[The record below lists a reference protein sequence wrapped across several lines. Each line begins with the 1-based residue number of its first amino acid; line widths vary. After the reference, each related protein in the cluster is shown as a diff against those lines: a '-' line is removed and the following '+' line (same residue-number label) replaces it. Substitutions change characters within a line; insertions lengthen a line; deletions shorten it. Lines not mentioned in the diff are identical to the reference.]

1 MKKILSFMFAVLF
14 VASLFAMTA
23 SAAVTKKARVVTE
36 LEDLYIGGEQ
46 FDEAKYPVDK
56 NRDDIEILA
65 VSEMGFHT
73 LTTSSNYGL
82 FIYIYNPSCMKFDN
96 SPNNTVQIGL
106 NLDSRDYSFYGLE
119 LMSRSDDHRFYKYK
133 VVGYGN
139 NAASELYQQQE
150 KVAERVY
157 NVPVVRLSS
166 GNMLK
171 AYPIKKVYF
180 FSGYESLGTLT
191 CSVRDAEVIG
201 VKLHDTTW
209 VSPNAGHTFSGKEVD
224 KYDHYEVHSVYFA
237 IDRTLYD
244 QYDYLSS
251 IKASYE
257 ARKLT
262 PIVVTRPGKL
272 SSETVDAIQTGKNVS
287 SSETDIDDL
296 AAIRNYASLD
306 ILYEVDWWYS
316 ETNINFGNYEAGN
329 RYDQLVYLFEN
340 DKLPEDFN
348 FNGVNSMLGFTSNA
362 LRNRYYELVGKGFH
376 HSLLY
381 SETSGPKE
389 INYRSSDMFH
399 LKKYEQNLS
408 GIAKWWDDLF
418 TKNDSYL
425 YDDFNIDGKV
435 IEVIRDPSAYA
446 NINSNSYKQYGDQL
460 YINECDMKAFTDFC
474 KTAAESDQVVVILR
488 YAVSDYRCVPVYDVA
503 EFTGSLWGLG
513 LDDQKAVSIEK
524 SAYFNVSVAQ
534 IGFTTNGVEVIVP
547 VASNVVDSFGDGIV
561 YEDPNDK
568 NGLLPG
574 DGDFDWEK
582 FWNDLLGKLKGIG
595 ITVAIVAI
603 VVVIVWITPPVVR
616 AFSAVGSA
624 RRQRKR
630 EKKADQQSNKRK
642 E

>member
-1 MKKILSFMFAVLF
+1 MLF
-14 VASLFAMTA
+14 VASAFAMTA
-23 SAAVTKKARVVTE
+23 SAAIPKKASVMTE
-36 LEDLYIGGEQ
+36 LEQLHIGGEP
-46 FDEAKYPVDK
+46 FNEAKYPVNK

-65 VSEMGFHT
+65 VAEKGFRT
-73 LTTSSNYGL
+73 LTSSSGYGL
-82 FIYIYNPSCMKFDN
+82 FIYVYNPSCMVFDV
-96 SPNNTVQIGL
+96 SSNNTVQIGL
-106 NLDSRDYSFYGLE
+106 NLNSKDYSFYGLE

-150 KVAERVY
+150 KVTERIY

-166 GNMLK
+166 GNTLT
-171 AYPIKKVYF
+171 AYPVKKVYF
-180 FSGYESLGTLT
+180 FSGYDEAKTLI
-191 CSVRDAEVIG
+191 CSVRDAEVIE
-201 VKLHDTTW
+201 VELYDTTW
-209 VSPNAGHTFSGKEVD
+209 VSPNAGDTFSGKEAD

-287 SSETDIDDL
+287 NSQTDIDDL
-296 AAIRNYASLD
+296 AAIRNYTSLD
-306 ILYEVDWWYS
+306 ILLEVDWWYS
-316 ETNINFGNYEAGN
+316 ETNIDFGNYKANN
-329 RYDQLVYLFEN
+329 RYDQLVYLFQN
-340 DKLPEDFN
+340 DKIPEDFN
-348 FNGVNSMLGFTSNA
+348 MNSINSMLGFTSNE
-362 LRNRYYELVGKGFH
+362 LRERYYELVGKGYH

-381 SETSGPKE
+381 SKTSGPVE
-389 INYRSSDMFH
+389 INYRASDMFH

-446 NINSNSYKQYGDQL
+446 NIDSNSYKQYGDQL
-460 YINECDMKAFTDFC
+460 YINECDMKDFTDFC
-474 KTAAESDQVVVILR
+474 KTAAEEDKVVVILR

-503 EFTGSLWGLG
+503 EFTGSLWGFG
-513 LDDQKAVSIEK
+513 IDDQKAVSIEK
-524 SAYFNVSVAQ
+524 IAYFNISVAQ

-561 YEDPNDK
+561 FEDPTDK
-568 NGLLPG
+568 NGPLPG
-574 DGDFDWEK
+574 DGGFNWKGLWD
-582 FWNDLLGKLKGIG
+582 DLLAKLKVIG
-595 ITVAIVAI
+595 IVIAIVAVV
-603 VVVIVWITPPVVR
+603 VVVIWITPSVVR
-616 AFSAVGSA
+616 AFSAVGTA
-624 RRQRKR
+624 RRQKKL
-630 EKKADQQSNKRK
+630 EKQLQNKKNKK